1 MRFLVSLLFLA
12 GAAAAEVGGVVAIR
26 TDSLPAELYFDGRL
40 LIVEQAE
47 ELVPAAPGQHF
58 VSYFPP
64 RKVYQAFRDETPD
77 QFWTRLRQ
85 QGAISESRRMLSSYE
100 RGAVRAGTKWL
111 YLSPDDTVPV
121 QLSYVKVQETYR
133 RDSSCVLG
141 SLLGWT
147 LIVGAGMI
155 ASLILVKLE

>member
-1 MRFLVSLLFLA
+1 VLLA
-12 GAAAAEVGGVVAIR
+12 GAAAAQPTGFVAVGV
-26 TDSLPAELYFDGRL
+26 DSVPAELYFDSRL
-40 LIVEQAE
+40 LVVEQAE
-47 ELVPAAPGQHF
+47 EVVPASPGKHF

-77 QFWTRLRQ
+77 QFWSPMRQ
-85 QGAISESRRMLSSYE
+85 AGSISESRRLLSSYE
-100 RGAVRAGTKWL
+100 RGAVRTGTKWI
-111 YLSPDDTVPV
+111 YVNPDDTVPV
-121 QLSYVKVQETYR
+121 QLSYVKVQQTYHK
-133 RDSSCVLG
+133 DSSCVLG